1 MTVIETRAVEL
12 DLGRAG
18 RAPSRTTRHEFYRQ
32 IARLERELSES
43 VAGLEPS
50 RRPKAT
56 GSPGA
61 QPHLLSETDLE
72 ATRDDLFARVGRAEE
87 LLTLQ
92 ARDQAEA
99 RALLKRM
106 TEAPEHYRWVTVT
119 TKETGDGGCR
129 TWQSVPVLG
138 PIGMLGNWWRI
149 RLSSGCP

>member
-1 MTVIETRAVEL
+1 MTVIESNVVDF
-12 DLGRAG
+12 DLF
-18 RAPSRTTRHEFYRQ
+18 RAPPRTTRHEFYRQ
-32 IARLERELSES
+32 IARLERDVSTT
-43 VAGLEPS
+43 VADLDPS
-50 RRPKAT
+50 RRPRPKTAD
-56 GSPGA
+56 GA
-61 QPHLLSETDLE
+61 QAHLLSDVELE
-72 ATRDDLFARVGRAEE
+72 ATRDALVVRLGEVEDLVAR
-87 LLTLQ
+87 Q
-92 ARDQAEA
+92 AIDHAEA